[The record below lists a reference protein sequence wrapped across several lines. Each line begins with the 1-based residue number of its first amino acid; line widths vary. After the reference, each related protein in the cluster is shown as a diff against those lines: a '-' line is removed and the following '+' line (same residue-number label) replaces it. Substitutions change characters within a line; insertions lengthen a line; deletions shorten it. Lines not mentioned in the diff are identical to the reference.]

1 MRRSCLSVALT
12 LCGLLAFASS
22 AAAECAWVVWV
33 EESWSATY
41 KQDERST
48 LWTLVEAYP
57 LLADCQNAQAA
68 KIKVLLS
75 RDGRELH
82 GNIVTRQFPVGYN
95 QSILISYLRVICVPD
110 TIDPRTQKGR

>member
-1 MRRSCLSVALT
+1 MIRPRLCAALMF
-12 LCGLLAFASS
+12 CGLLAFAST

-41 KQDERST
+41 KQDERPT
-48 LWTLVEAYP
+48 VWTLVEAYP

-95 QSILISYLRVICVPD
+95 QSIVISYLRVICVPD
-110 TIDPRTQKGR
+110 TIDPRGPKGR